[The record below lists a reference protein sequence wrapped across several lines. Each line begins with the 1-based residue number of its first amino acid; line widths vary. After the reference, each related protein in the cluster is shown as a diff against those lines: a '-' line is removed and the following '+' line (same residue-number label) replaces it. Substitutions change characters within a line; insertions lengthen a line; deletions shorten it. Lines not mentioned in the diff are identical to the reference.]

1 MKSIKGIVLV
11 AAVLIS
17 LILLSANV
25 SADVERVKYQAEG
38 NYLIVEVLDDDLI
51 HFEYGRGTGPDTD
64 KAIETTDMVCKD
76 TDNLPQGVCKPLSDF
91 TGSETF
97 SDNGAGVLET
107 EDIRLHINISNLF
120 ATVIDKTKNNLSLT
134 TISAENLHQARKRLV
149 GTRSERLDVYGLG
162 QQFIEPG
169 RMDIDWDR
177 RVREGGEF
185 GNVMAG
191 FNGGA
196 NGNTQIP
203 VMYAVNE
210 ATFENYALLLD
221 NIYRQRW
228 DFTSTS
234 QWQVEV
240 NEGQIRFFIMA
251 GPDLL
256 DLRKDYME
264 LVGRPL
270 VPPKKMFGLWISEYG
285 YDDWHELED
294 KLRTLQENKFPVDG
308 FVLDLQWFGGI
319 TQNSDYTRMGAL
331 TFDDVKF
338 PNPSQK
344 ISELQNDKGI
354 GIMLIE
360 EAYVGRA
367 LPEHADLHSYGC
379 LVTDRPGGS
388 NPAYIVSNPWWGK
401 GGMID
406 YTSDSCSQYWHDSKR
421 QPLIDKGVIGH
432 WTDLGEPEMF
442 NPDAGYSVGTHADAH
457 NIFNFRWIRGIY
469 KGYLEN
475 NVSSRPFIMSRSGTA
490 GIQRFGAAMWSGD
503 IGSRLENLASHAAN
517 QMHMSLSGIDYYGSD
532 IGGFHRGDL
541 QNPENRDKLK
551 ELYTH
556 WYAYGT
562 MFDIPGRPHTE
573 NLCNCKETAPDRVG
587 DLRSNLENTYLRYK
601 LIPYVYSLAHRANRY
616 GEPLMPPPFMYY
628 QTDNNFRSVGSEK
641 MIGCDLLASVISR
654 HDQTSADVRLPH
666 GTWIDWHTNE
676 RFISTERQSL
686 VNIPVCRNGVFSL
699 PLFAREGAIIP
710 LMFVDEN
717 TMNALGK
724 RRDGLT
730 HDELI
735 VKAFSFDGDANDGE
749 GKSSFTL
756 YEDDGVTTA
765 YLTGAV
771 RETNISQERK
781 GNIVTVR
788 IHNSTG
794 TYQGAPGSR
803 NNIIELVVANVGE
816 KVSLNGVELREFS
829 KVANLKTVDS
839 GWVDDEVS
847 KTMIAKSGTMS
858 VSDAKEFV
866 FTLGEP
872 RITPTPTPTPIIEK
886 KMYLRGTFNNWSLS
900 DPMFKNPEGV
910 WEITKN
916 LSAGRIEYK
925 FDTGKWTTNE
935 NWGHGDEGTEVP
947 QSGYAVPNAP
957 NIVLNIPA
965 TGEYTFKFNEASRY
979 FSVTGVVG
987 PVTTTFK
994 VHYDVGFGNNI
1005 TIRGSIP
1012 QLNNW
1017 QSPGKACTWTE
1028 GNVWVYEATDIPEGT
1043 KFEWKTLINDTS
1055 WSEGANYEG
1064 TGGETMDV
1072 YPVFEK
1078 ILGVEVTPTQVTPSP
1093 GPTPTPPGFEAV
1105 FVIAGLLAV
1114 AYLIRRRKR

>member
-1 MKSIKGIVLV
+1 M
-11 AAVLIS
+11 
-17 LILLSANV
+17 
-25 SADVERVKYQAEG
+25 
-38 NYLIVEVLDDDLI
+38 
-51 HFEYGRGTGPDTD
+51 
-64 KAIETTDMVCKD
+64 
-76 TDNLPQGVCKPLSDF
+76 
-91 TGSETF
+91 
-97 SDNGAGVLET
+97 
-107 EDIRLHINISNLF
+107 
-120 ATVIDKTKNNLSLT
+120 
-134 TISAENLHQARKRLV
+134 
-149 GTRSERLDVYGLG
+149 
-162 QQFIEPG
+162 
-169 RMDIDWDR
+169 
-177 RVREGGEF
+177 
-185 GNVMAG
+185 
-191 FNGGA
+191 
-196 NGNTQIP
+196 
-203 VMYAVNE
+203 
-210 ATFENYALLLD
+210 
-221 NIYRQRW
+221 
-228 DFTSTS
+228 
-234 QWQVEV
+234 
-240 NEGQIRFFIMA
+240 
-251 GPDLL
+251 
-256 DLRKDYME
+256 
-264 LVGRPL
+264 
-270 VPPKKMFGLWISEYG
+270 
-285 YDDWHELED
+285 ED

-319 TQNSDYTRMGAL
+319 TPNSDNTRMGAL
-331 TFDDVKF
+331 TFDEVKF

-367 LPEHADLHSYGC
+367 LPEHADLHSRGC
-379 LVTDRPGGS
+379 LVKDCPGCS
-388 NPAYIVSNPWWGK
+388 DPAYIVSNPWWGK

-432 WTDLGEPEMF
+432 WTDLGEPEMY
-442 NPDAGYSVGTHADAH
+442 NPGAGYSVGRHIDAH

-469 KGYLEN
+469 EGYLVN
-475 NVSSRPFIMSRSGTA
+475 DVQTRPFIMSRSGTA

-541 QNPENRDKLK
+541 QNPENREKLN
-551 ELYTH
+551 ELYTQ
-556 WYAYGT
+556 WYAYGM

-573 NLCNCKETAPDRVG
+573 NLCNCKETAPDRIG
-587 DLRSNLENTYLRYK
+587 DLQSNLENTYLRYK
-601 LIPYVYSLAHRANRY
+601 LIPYVYSLAHRAHRY

-628 QTDNNFRSVGSEK
+628 QLDNNFRSVGSEK
-641 MIGCDLLASVISR
+641 MIGRDLLASVISR
-654 HDQTSADVRLPH
+654 HGQTSADVRLPH

-676 RFISTERQSL
+676 RFISTERQPIVS
-686 VNIPVCRNGVFSL
+686 VPVYRNGVFSV

-710 LMFVDEN
+710 VMFVDEN

-771 RETNISQERK
+771 RETNISQEWK

-788 IHNSTG
+788 IHKSTG

-803 NNIIELVVANVGE
+803 NNIIELVVDNVGE
-816 KVSLNGVELREFS
+816 KVSLNGVELRNFS
-829 KVANLKTVDS
+829 KVDDLKAVNS
-839 GWVDDEVS
+839 GWVDDKVN
-847 KTMIAKSGTMS
+847 KTIIAKSGTMS

-866 FTLGEP
+866 FTIGEP
-872 RITPTPTPTPIIEK
+872 RPTPSPTPTPTPPPPE
-886 KMYLRGTFNNWSLS
+886 MYLRGTFNNWGLS

-965 TGEYTFKFNEASRY
+965 SVAYTFKFNEPNRH
-979 FSVTGVVG
+979 FSVTGAG
-987 PVTTTFK
+987 LVTTTIFR
-994 VHYDVGFGNNI
+994 VHYDVGWGNNI
-1005 TIRGSIP
+1005 AIRGSIP

-1017 QSPGKACTWTE
+1017 QSPGKACMWSE
-1028 GNVWVYEATDIPEGT
+1028 GNVWVYETTDIPEGT
-1043 KFEWKTLINDTS
+1043 GFEWKPLINDEH
-1055 WSEGANYEG
+1055 WSVGVNYEG
-1064 TGGETMDV
+1064 VGGQTMDV

-1078 ILGVEVTPTQVTPSP
+1078 IPGVEVTPTLS
-1093 GPTPTPPGFEAV
+1093 PTPTPPGFEAV
-1105 FVIAGLLAV
+1105 FTIAGLMVV
-1114 AYLIRRRKR
+1114 AYLIRRRKG

>member
-1 MKSIKGIVLV
+1 MKNIKKTVLV
-11 AAVLIS
+11 ALVLIS
-17 LILLSANV
+17 LTLLSVNI
-25 SADVERVKYQAEG
+25 SATQQTSTYVDGDFVTDVERVKYQAEG

-51 HFEYGRGTGPDTD
+51 HFEYGRGPGPNTG
-64 KAIETTDMVCKD
+64 KAIETTDMICKK

-91 TGSETF
+91 TGPETF

-107 EDIRLHINISNLF
+107 KDIRLHVNTSNLF
-120 ATVIDKTKNNLSLT
+120 ATMIDKTKNNLSLT
-134 TISAENLHQARKRLV
+134 TIRAENLHQDRKRLV

-169 RMDIDWDR
+169 GMDIDWDR

-203 VMYAVNE
+203 IMYAVNE

-234 QWQVEV
+234 QWQVGV
-240 NEGQIRFFIMA
+240 NEGQIRGFLMT

-285 YDDWHELED
+285 YDNWHELED
-294 KLRTLQENKFPVDG
+294 RLRTLQEKKFPVDG

-319 TQNSDYTRMGAL
+319 NPNSDNTRMGAL
-331 TFDDVKF
+331 TFDEVNF
-338 PNPSQK
+338 TNPSQK

-367 LPEHADLHSYGC
+367 LPEHADLHSRGC
-379 LVTDRPGGS
+379 LVKDRPGGS
-388 NPAYIVSNPWWGK
+388 DPAYIVSNPWWGK

-406 YTSDSCSQYWHDSKR
+406 YTNDSCSQYWHDSKR
-421 QPLIDKGVIGH
+421 QPLIDKVVIGH
-432 WTDLGEPEMF
+432 WTDLGEPEMY
-442 NPDAGYSVGTHADAH
+442 NPGAGYSVGRHIDAH

-469 KGYLEN
+469 KGYLRN
-475 NVSSRPFIMSRSGTA
+475 DVQRRPFIMSRSGTA

-541 QNPENRDKLK
+541 QNPENSEKLK
-551 ELYTH
+551 ELYTQ
-556 WYAYGT
+556 WYAYGM

-601 LIPYVYSLAHRANRY
+601 LIPYVYSLAHSAHRY
-616 GEPLMPPPFMYY
+616 GEPLMPPTFMYY
-628 QTDNNFRSVGSEK
+628 QLDNNFRSVGSEK
-641 MIGCDLLASVISR
+641 MIGRDLLASVISR
-654 HDQTSADVRLPH
+654 HGQTSADVRLPH
-666 GTWIDWHTNE
+666 GTWIDWHTNK
-676 RFISTERQSL
+676 RSISTERQSI
-686 VNIPVCRNGVFSL
+686 VSIPVWRNGVFSV

-710 LMFVDEN
+710 VMFVDEN

-724 RRDGLT
+724 RRDGRT

-749 GKSSFTL
+749 GKSIFTL

-781 GNIVTVR
+781 DNKVTVR
-788 IHNSTG
+788 IHKSTG

-803 NNIIELVVANVGE
+803 NNIIELVVDNVGE
-816 KVSLNGVELREFS
+816 NVSLNGVELRNFS
-829 KVANLKTVDS
+829 KVDDLKAVDS

-847 KTMIAKSGTMS
+847 KTIIAKSGTMS

-866 FTLGEP
+866 FTLGER
-872 RITPTPTPTPIIEK
+872 RITE

-900 DPMFKNPEGV
+900 DSMFKNPEGI
-910 WEITKN
+910 WELTKN
-916 LSAGRIEYK
+916 LSAGTIEYK
-925 FDTGKWTTNE
+925 FDTGNWTKNE
-935 NWGHGDEGTEVP
+935 NWGHGDEGTAVP

-957 NIVLNIPA
+957 NIMLNIPA
-965 TGEYTFKFNEASRY
+965 TGEYTFKFNESRRY
-979 FSVTGVVG
+979 FTVTGFG
-987 PVTTTFK
+987 PVTTAFR
-994 VHYDVGFGNNI
+994 VHYDVGWGNNI

-1017 QSPGKACTWTE
+1017 QAPGRAGTWTE
-1028 GNVWVYEATDIPEGT
+1028 GNVWVYDTTDIPEGT
-1043 KFEWKTLINDTS
+1043 EFEWKPLINDEH
-1055 WSEGANYEG
+1055 WSGGGNYKG
-1064 TGGETMDV
+1064 VGGQTMDE
-1072 YPVFEK
+1072 YPEFEK
-1078 ILGVEVTPTQVTPSP
+1078 IPGVEVTPSLS
-1093 GPTPTPPGFEAV
+1093 PTPPGFEAV
-1105 FVIAGLLAV
+1105 PLIIGLLTL
-1114 AYLIRRRKR
+1114 AYLIRRRRY